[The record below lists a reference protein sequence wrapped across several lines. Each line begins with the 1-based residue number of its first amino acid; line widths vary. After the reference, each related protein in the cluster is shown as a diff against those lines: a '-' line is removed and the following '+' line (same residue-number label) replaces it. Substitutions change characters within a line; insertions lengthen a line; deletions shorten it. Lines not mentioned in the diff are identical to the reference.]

1 MINRIQ
7 YILFIVTVTMVISLC
22 ICNVAVS
29 AAMTVNPQTL
39 QEIESH
45 LTEVQTAL
53 GNKYIEGAK
62 RHLDLAMELLT
73 QFTNKTTGLESSPG
87 MAVNTTSIR

>member
-22 ICNVAVS
+22 ISNVAVS
-29 AAMTVNPQTL
+29 AAMTVNPQVL

-62 RHLDLAMELLT
+62 RHLDIAMELLT
-73 QFTNKTTGLESSPG
+73 VLTNNTADLESSLG
-87 MAVNTTSIR
+87 MADNTTNIR